1 MEKIKQRINHPVFAT
16 IISLCIMFCCWI
28 LVLIVNHRT
37 IKLDPIIR
45 DVITPFFIF
54 IIISNLLLSYFF
66 YYLNKKLRL
75 GLYFLI
81 FFFFVWAILF
91 FMSNYSSHKSQNKII
106 DNMEGVSDA
115 ITSII
120 IFFII
125 INLFSN
131 FSVLLIYYLKEKYFQ
146 AKCNL

>member
-1 MEKIKQRINHPVFAT
+1 MEKIKQRINHPIFAT

-45 DVITPFFIF
+45 DVIIPFFIF
-54 IIISNLLLSYFF
+54 IVISNLLLSYFF

-91 FMSNYSSHKSQNKII
+91 FMSNYSIHKSQNKII